1 MIINIL
7 IVDDNQSNLE
17 TLNFMIA
24 DIDFEDD
31 IDINV
36 IQANNGND
44 ALNLAIKH
52 DIALIILDIQM
63 PDMDGFEVARYLK
76 KSSKTKD
83 IPIAFLTAAYKS
95 EDMREYG
102 LHIGAFDYFLKPIDP
117 LILVP
122 KIKLYINFY
131 AITTTLKDT
140 NIILEQRVKEAVDK
154 NSKMEAKL
162 HQSEKLTAMGEMIRN
177 IAHQWRQPLST
188 ISTAATGVKIQK
200 SYGTLPD
207 EELFELMD
215 TIDDSAQF
223 LSKTIDDF
231 RNLIKSGDEQNILF
245 NLSEDI
251 EKCCEIEEIVITQ
264 NNIKI
269 IKNLDDTIEL
279 TNLQDGLL
287 QALLNIVNNANDA
300 LKHIDDKDHRFIFIE
315 TLKNEDK
322 IFIIIK
328 DNAGGIPEDII
339 SKIFEPY
346 FTTKHK
352 SQGTGLG
359 LHITYKVITENMN
372 GSIDAKNVEYEYESK
387 KYRGA
392 QFKII
397 LPLIDVKITNGGS

>member
-1 MIINIL
+1 MIVNIL

-17 TLNFMIA
+17 TLNFMIK
-24 DIDFEDD
+24 DIDFNDD
-31 IDINV
+31 IEINV
-36 IQANNGND
+36 IQSDNGNN

-117 LILVP
+117 LILIP

-131 AITTTLKDT
+131 INTITLKNT
-140 NIILEQRVKEAVDK
+140 NIMLEQKIKEAVHK
-154 NSKMEAKL
+154 NSQMEAKL
-162 HQSEKLTAMGEMIRN
+162 HQSEKLAAMGEMIGN

-188 ISTAATGVKIQK
+188 ISTAATGVKVQK
-200 SYGTLPD
+200 TYGTLLD
-207 EELFELMD
+207 EELFKLMD
-215 TIDDSAQF
+215 TIDDSAQY

-231 RNLIKSGDEQNILF
+231 KSFVKSDNEQIVRF
-245 NLSEDI
+245 NLSKAI
-251 EKCCEIEEIVITQ
+251 EKCCEIENIVINK

-269 IKNLDDTIEL
+269 IKNLDNSIEL

-287 QALLNIVNNANDA
+287 KVILNIINNATDA
-300 LKHIDDKDHRFIFIE
+300 LKLTKDDRFIFIK
-315 TLKNEDK
+315 TLKDEDK
-322 IFIIIK
+322 IFITIK
-328 DNAGGIPEDII
+328 DSAGGIFEDII
-339 SKIFEPY
+339 DKIYEPY

-359 LHITYKVITENMN
+359 LHITYKIITENMK
-372 GSIDAKNVEYEYESK
+372 GSIDTKNVEYDYNNK
-387 KYRGA
+387 KYKGA
-392 QFKII
+392 QFKIT
-397 LPLIDVKITNGGS
+397 LPISYDI